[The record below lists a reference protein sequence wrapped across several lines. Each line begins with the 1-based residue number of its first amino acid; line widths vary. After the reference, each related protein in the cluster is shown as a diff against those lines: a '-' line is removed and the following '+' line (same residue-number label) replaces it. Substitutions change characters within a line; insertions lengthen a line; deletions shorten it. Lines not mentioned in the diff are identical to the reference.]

1 MIDMPVKLAVC
12 FVILGLMVPVV
23 MDVTDDGD
31 DEMSLYQLRSEAFAP
46 EEFPDTEHYLRYV
59 HDNVVRS
66 TGCDFELPDG
76 STEARAQSLIHHLAE
91 LGGLTILEGADGR

>member
-1 MIDMPVKLAVC
+1 MKIQIEERAYSGSAAE
-12 FVILGLMVPVV
+12 IL
-23 MDVTDDGD
+23 D
-31 DEMSLYQLRSEAFAP
+31 QLRSEAFAP

-66 TGCDFELPDG
+66 TGQELDLPAG
-76 STEARAQSLIHHLAE
+76 SLETRARALIAHLSS

>member
-1 MIDMPVKLAVC
+1 MKIQIEEMTYSGSAAE
-12 FVILGLMVPVV
+12 IL
-23 MDVTDDGD
+23 
-31 DEMSLYQLRSEAFAP
+31 EQLRSEAFAP